1 MLVAEEVAELAG
13 KQLEFGDWEGR
24 AGILDWAREVRS
36 LTKGRDGDA
45 ELEMLEQEGKETK
58 ILRVE
63 EETITSAAAKTIAQT
78 AAPSYGSYPIR
89 PSLTSKTD
97 TYDSDDS
104 LIGYASLPSSRS
116 PSPSSDHLDEIEK
129 DPSLNVGV
137 KKVPRPVYL
146 AQLGELLRG
155 PGMQVQKSDEPHE
168 ADRVE
173 MALNVAEELVRK
185 KRVYGT
191 ELGMSDVHW

>member
-1 MLVAEEVAELAG
+1 MLAAEEVAKSAG
-13 KQLEFGDWEGR
+13 KKLEFGDWEGR
-24 AGILDWAREVRS
+24 VSILDWAREVRG
-36 LTKGRDGDA
+36 LMKERDGDA
-45 ELEMLEQEGKETK
+45 ELETLEQQEGEETK
-58 ILRVE
+58 TLGVE
-63 EETITSAAAKTIAQT
+63 EETITSAASKTMAQT
-78 AAPSYGSYPIR
+78 TVSSSGSYPIR
-89 PSLTSKTD
+89 PSLTSKPD

-104 LIGYASLPSSRS
+104 LTGYASLHSSRS

-146 AQLGELLRG
+146 AQLGDLLRG
-155 PGMQVQKSDEPHE
+155 SGMQVQKSDEPHE
-168 ADRVE
+168 ADRIE

-191 ELGMSDVHW
+191 ELGMS

>member
-1 MLVAEEVAELAG
+1 MLAAEEVAKLAG
-13 KQLEFGDWEGR
+13 KKLDFGDWEGR
-24 AGILDWAREVRS
+24 VSILDWAREVRG
-36 LTKGRDGDA
+36 LMKERDGDA
-45 ELEMLEQEGKETK
+45 VLEVLEQEGEETK
-58 ILRVE
+58 LLGVE
-63 EETITSAAAKTIAQT
+63 EETITPEAAKSMAQT
-78 AAPSYGSYPIR
+78 TVSYAGSHPTR
-89 PSLTSKTD
+89 PSLKSKPD

-104 LIGYASLPSSRS
+104 LTGYASLHSSRS

-155 PGMQVQKSDEPHE
+155 SGMQVQKSDEPHE
-168 ADRVE
+168 ADRIE

-191 ELGMSDVHW
+191 ELGIS